1 MSVRIIVDST
11 ADLIPELKSRVT
23 VVPLTVHFGEQ
34 EYIDGVTI
42 TPEEFYKKL
51 AAAKNLPSTSQATP
65 YAFNEAFEEAVEAG
79 DTVVAIIISSGLSG
93 TYQSATIGA
102 AEFPGKVFVVDSRN
116 VAIAAGVLVEYAFR
130 LVDAGMEAEQIA
142 AELTAGREKVRLM
155 AVVDT
160 LEYLQRGGR
169 VSKAV
174 AIAGGMLS
182 IKPIISMN
190 PEGKLEMAGK
200 ARGNKVANATMN
212 KKALEMGIDFS
223 MPVLVGYTGT
233 SDVLMQKYLQ
243 ESAEFFG
250 DHKYATSIVSAV
262 VGTHAGPN
270 AVAIAFFSK

>member
-11 ADLIPELKSRVT
+11 ADLTPGLKSRVT
-23 VVPLTVHFGEQ
+23 AVPLTVHFGEQ

-51 AAAKNLPSTSQATP
+51 ASAKDLPSTSQATP

-130 LVDAGMEAEQIA
+130 LMDSGMDAEQIA
-142 AELTAGREKVRLM
+142 AELTAAREKVHLM

-182 IKPIISMN
+182 IKPIIGMN
-190 PEGKLEMAGK
+190 PEGKLEMVGK
-200 ARGNKVANATMN
+200 ARGNKAANAAMN
-212 KKALEMGIDFS
+212 KKAQELNIDFS

-233 SDVLMQKYLQ
+233 SDALMQKYLQ
-243 ESAEFFG
+243 ESGAFFAENSYG
-250 DHKYATSIVSAV
+250 TSIVSAV

>member
-51 AAAKNLPSTSQATP
+51 AAAKDLPSTSQATP

-79 DTVVAIIISSGLSG
+79 DTVVAIILSSGLSG

-116 VAIAAGVLVEYAFR
+116 VAIAVGAMVEYAFR
-130 LVDAGMEAEQIA
+130 LVDAGMDAEQIA
-142 AELTAGREKVRLM
+142 AELTAAREKLRLL

-169 VSKAV
+169 VSRAV

-190 PEGKLEMAGK
+190 AEGKLEMAGK
-200 ARGNKVANATMN
+200 ARGNKAANAAMN
-212 KKALEMGIDFS
+212 KKALEMDIDFS

-233 SDVLMQKYLQ
+233 SDGLMQKYLQ
-243 ESAEFFG
+243 ESAEFFA
-250 DHKYATSIVSAV
+250 DHTYGTSLVSAV

>member
-23 VVPLTVHFGEQ
+23 AVPLTVHFGEQ

-51 AAAKNLPSTSQATP
+51 ASTKDLPSTSQATP
-65 YAFNEAFEEAVEAG
+65 YSFNEAFEEAVEAG
-79 DTVVAIIISSGLSG
+79 DTVVAIILSSGLSG

-102 AEFPGKVFVVDSRN
+102 AEFAGKVFVVDSRN
-116 VAIAAGVLVEYAFR
+116 VAIGAGALVEYAFR

-142 AELTAGREKVRLM
+142 AELTAAREKLHLM
-155 AVVDT
+155 TVVDT

-174 AIAGGMLS
+174 AVAGGMLS
-182 IKPIISMN
+182 IKPILGMN
-190 PEGKLEMAGK
+190 SEGKLEMVGK
-200 ARGNKVANATMN
+200 ARGNKVANAQMN
-212 KKALEMGIDFS
+212 KKALELDIDFS
-223 MPVLVGYTGT
+223 MPVMVGYTGT
-233 SDVLMQKYLQ
+233 SDELMQKYLK

-250 DHKYATSIVSAV
+250 DHAYGISLVSAV

>member
-11 ADLIPELKSRVT
+11 ADLIPELKNRVT

-51 AAAKNLPSTSQATP
+51 AGAKELPSTSQATP

-79 DTVVAIIISSGLSG
+79 DTVVAVILSSGLSG
-93 TYQSATIGA
+93 TYQSAVIGA

-130 LVDAGMEAEQIA
+130 LLDGGMDARQVA
-142 AELTAGREKVRLM
+142 AELTAARERVHLM

-174 AIAGGMLS
+174 AIAGGMLA

-190 PEGKLEMAGK
+190 AEGKLEMAGK
-200 ARGNKVANATMN
+200 ARGNKAANAAMN
-212 KKALEMGIDFS
+212 KKATELNIDFS

-233 SDVLMQKYLQ
+233 SDALMQKYLL
-243 ESAEFFG
+243 ESAEFFEG
-250 DHKYATSIVSAV
+250 HSYNTSLVSAV